1 MFKISS
7 FCGHHHLNDYSLML
21 PLSLLFNAHIAS
33 HGLSANL
40 VSSTISICVCVC
52 MCGGVEVREGG
63 GHHRFSPPPQ
73 PSSWAKTSSML
84 DCWCSLLDISLL
96 LLLAS
101 VVCSQDSRQSGL
113 VKISVRSCHFSVHN
127 LSMTSLTPVVRI
139 LLGTWVV
146 CPHYLSDFLSF
157 CFLSGSFWSSHA
169 GLPSVSW
176 TVMPGPWGQ
185 DWRLFHFLCIS
196 SIYNS
201 T

>member
-21 PLSLLFNAHIAS
+21 PLSLLFNTHIAS

-40 VSSTISICVCVC
+40 VSSTISICVRVC
-52 MCGGVEVREGG
+52 MCGGVEAREGG
-63 GHHRFSPPPQ
+63 GHHHFSPPPQ

-84 DCWCSLLDISLL
+84 DCWSSLLDVSLL

-139 LLGTWVV
+139 LLGTWVI
-146 CPHYLSDFLSF
+146 CPPLSF
-157 CFLSGSFWSSHA
+157 WLSLLPLSVWLILVQPRWPPFCLLDCNARSMRA
-169 GLPSVSW
+169 GLVVVSFSLRI
-176 TVMPGPWGQ
+176 Q
-185 DWRLFHFLCIS
+185 HLQ
-196 SIYNS
+196 
-201 T
+201 